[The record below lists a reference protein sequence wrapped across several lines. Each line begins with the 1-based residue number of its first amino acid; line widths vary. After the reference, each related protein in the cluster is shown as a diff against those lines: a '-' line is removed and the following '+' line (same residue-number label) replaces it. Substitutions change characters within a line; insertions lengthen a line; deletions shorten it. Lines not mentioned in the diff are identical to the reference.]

1 MDKTLFKI
9 THLKDGICAA
19 EIHTEDK
26 MDMERI
32 CAAILSLMDRNE
44 AFARNILNVAGL
56 YLMHR
61 EELGEVNKAA
71 LRGAEIKLKN

>member
-1 MDKTLFKI
+1 MEKELFKI

-26 MDMERI
+26 TDMERI

-44 AFARNILNVAGL
+44 AFAQNILNAVGL
-56 YLMHR
+56 YLMCR
-61 EELGEVNKAA
+61 KELAEVNQASM
-71 LRGAEIKLKN
+71 RSAEIKLKN

>member
-1 MDKTLFKI
+1 MEKTLFKI

-26 MDMERI
+26 TDTERI

-44 AFARNILNVAGL
+44 AFAYNILKAAGL
-56 YLMHR
+56 YLTHR
-61 EELGEVNKAA
+61 EEVAEVNQASM
-71 LRGAEIKLKN
+71 RSAEIKIKN